1 MNRSERE
8 QEYAAILDS
17 LQKIRAGI
25 VNDSQQELM
34 FTGMMPPEAQKELK
48 VVADITASVFM
59 GLAAAGV
66 QIGSDPS
73 NPALAVMNIGGRSYS
88 CLKAQLNGANISSAP
103 AAPVTPAVQETPVAP
118 LSAPEV
124 KPAPVEVR
132 EQKTVPVAPVA
143 PAASVVEETP
153 VQTVKEALKASQSVP
168 EPVVE
173 PKPAPVPAPAP
184 ATAPIAED
192 NNNILAEEVEE
203 EAEPEPVSQSI
214 DDFLPK
220 DQVTHTQMSAEEYAR
235 ALLAAEIGSD
245 AIPETPAPAPAPVA
259 APEPREETPAPMPA
273 PKPAPAPAP
282 APVSMAEHEPD
293 PDPEPEPEVYAP
305 VATPMPPKRPAAP
318 VPMEAQGVVSLSDGE
333 DDDSST
339 IGNEPVEA
347 APVTTGKAKIIGGA
361 PTNISMG
368 IAKDEFFIDEQSKL
382 ESEFVYCFSKLS
394 VMHTD
399 MGGGGRPEEMLVMI
413 APLKIYKYSQTSVP
427 IVVTIVHNGKSVTAS
442 SYDIL
447 EEGKNIVTIDIDE
460 FYFLCRGSFDDK
472 GKFKASIVTTGISS
486 QQNDRITPLFSK
498 TYGNGTAKETRNG
511 HIKFHY
517 TADSGPGSV
526 EVIPFGVQGDRSE
539 DFVAIIKNTEFVD
552 YYLVS
557 KSLKANTRAI
567 IYSEGG
573 VMNELVCHWEDD
585 TLIAD
590 LI

>member
-8 QEYAAILDS
+8 QEYAAILDG
-17 LQKIRAGI
+17 LNRIRAGVI
-25 VNDSQQELM
+25 ADSQQELM
-34 FTGMMPPEAQKELK
+34 FTGMMNPEAQKELK
-48 VVADITASVFM
+48 TVAEITAAVFM
-59 GLAAAGV
+59 GLAQNGV
-66 QIGSDPS
+66 PVTEDPS
-73 NPALAVMNIGGRSYS
+73 NPALAVITVGQKTFN
-88 CLKAQLNGANISSAP
+88 CLKAQLNGVSADPAP
-103 AAPVTPAVQETPVAP
+103 AQATVAPLPAPEVRPASVLFPEQKTAPVTPVMPKTA
-118 LSAPEV
+118 EV
-124 KPAPVEVR
+124 PAREAELKPATE
-132 EQKTVPVAPVA
+132 
-143 PAASVVEETP
+143 
-153 VQTVKEALKASQSVP
+153 
-168 EPVVE
+168 
-173 PKPAPVPAPAP
+173 PAPAP
-184 ATAPIAED
+184 VQAPPQKAEEPVR
-192 NNNILAEEVEE
+192 EEVEE
-203 EAEPEPVSQSI
+203 VISQADDDDNGLSVDEPVSNDPVEASRPQTI
-214 DDFLPK
+214 DDFLPQ
-220 DQVTHTQMSAEEYAR
+220 DQVSHTQMSAEEYAM
-235 ALLAAEIGSD
+235 AMIAAETGS
-245 AIPETPAPAPAPVA
+245 ATAPKPKPIQAPEPEPEPEAEPEPVPEEEPAVVAPKAESKPAPAPAPV
-259 APEPREETPAPMPA
+259 
-273 PKPAPAPAP
+273 
-282 APVSMAEHEPD
+282 PVEKT
-293 PDPEPEPEVYAP
+293 EPEVYTPEPAP
-305 VATPMPPKRPAAP
+305 AVPRRPADSA
-318 VPMEAQGVVSLSDGE
+318 VQETQEAQGVVSLSD
-333 DDDSST
+333 DDDNTST
-339 IGNEPVEA
+339 VGNEPIVEA
-347 APVTTGKAKIIGGA
+347 PVITGKAKVIGGG
-361 PTNISMG
+361 PVNVSMG
-368 IAKDEFFIDEQSKL
+368 INKEEFFLDEQSKK

-399 MGGGGRPEEMLVMI
+399 MGGGGRPEEMLVMV
-413 APLKIYKYSQTSVP
+413 APLKIYKYASTSVP

-486 QQNDRITPLFSK
+486 QQGDRITPLFSK
-498 TYGNGTAKETRNG
+498 TYGNGAAKETRNG

>member
-88 CLKAQLNGANISSAP
+88 CLKAQLSGANISS
-103 AAPVTPAVQETPVAP
+103 APVTPAVQEAPVAP

-153 VQTVKEALKASQSVP
+153 MQAVKEAPEAMQSVP
-168 EPVVE
+168 EPVSAPIAE
-173 PKPAPVPAPAP
+173 PKPAPVPEPAPAP
-184 ATAPIAED
+184 APIAED
-192 NNNILAEEVEE
+192 NNNILAEEVEK
-203 EAEPEPVSQSI
+203 EPEPVSQSI

-220 DQVTHTQMSAEEYAR
+220 DQVTHTQMSAEEYAK

-245 AIPETPAPAPAPVA
+245 AITETPAPAPSA
-259 APEPREETPAPMPA
+259 APEHKEETPMPAPA

-282 APVSMAEHEPD
+282 VSVAE
-293 PDPEPEPEVYAP
+293 PEPEPEVYTP
-305 VATPMPPKRPAAP
+305 VTTPMPPKRPAAP

>member
-88 CLKAQLNGANISSAP
+88 CLKAQLSGANISSAP
-103 AAPVTPAVQETPVAP
+103 VAPAVQEAPVAP

-173 PKPAPVPAPAP
+173 PVPAPAP
-184 ATAPIAED
+184 MPAPIAED
-192 NNNILAEEVEE
+192 NNNILAEEDEKE
-203 EAEPEPVSQSI
+203 TEPEPVSQSI

-245 AIPETPAPAPAPVA
+245 AIPETPAPAPAPAPAPVA
-259 APEPREETPAPMPA
+259 APEPKEETPMPAPAPA

-282 APVSMAEHEPD
+282 VSVA
-293 PDPEPEPEVYAP
+293 EPEPEVEVYVP

-318 VPMEAQGVVSLSDGE
+318 VPMEAQGVVSLSDEE

-339 IGNEPVEA
+339 VGNEPVEA

>member
-88 CLKAQLNGANISSAP
+88 CLKAQLSGANISS
-103 AAPVTPAVQETPVAP
+103 APVTPAVQEAPVAP

-153 VQTVKEALKASQSVP
+153 MQAVKEAPEAMQSVP
-168 EPVVE
+168 EPVSAPIAE
-173 PKPAPVPAPAP
+173 PKPAPVPEPAPAP
-184 ATAPIAED
+184 APIAED
-192 NNNILAEEVEE
+192 NNNILAEEVEK
-203 EAEPEPVSQSI
+203 EPEPVSQSI

-220 DQVTHTQMSAEEYAR
+220 DQVTHTQMSAEEYAK

-245 AIPETPAPAPAPVA
+245 AITETPAPAPSA
-259 APEPREETPAPMPA
+259 APEHKEETPMPAPA

-282 APVSMAEHEPD
+282 VSVAE
-293 PDPEPEPEVYAP
+293 PEPEPEVYTP
-305 VATPMPPKRPAAP
+305 VTTPMPPKRPAAP

-347 APVTTGKAKIIGGA
+347 APVTTGKAKIMGGA

>member
-59 GLAAAGV
+59 GLATAGV

-88 CLKAQLNGANISSAP
+88 CLKAQLSGANISSAP
-103 AAPVTPAVQETPVAP
+103 VAPAVQEAPVAP

-153 VQTVKEALKASQSVP
+153 VQTVKEAPEAMQSVP
-168 EPVVE
+168 EPAVAPVAE

-184 ATAPIAED
+184 APIAED
-192 NNNILAEEVEE
+192 NNNILAEEVEKE
-203 EAEPEPVSQSI
+203 TEPEPVSQSI

-220 DQVTHTQMSAEEYAR
+220 DQVTHTQMSAEEYAK

-245 AIPETPAPAPAPVA
+245 AIPETPAPAPSA
-259 APEPREETPAPMPA
+259 APEPKEETPMPAPA
-273 PKPAPAPAP
+273 PKPAPAPVP
-282 APVSMAEHEPD
+282 APVSVA
-293 PDPEPEPEVYAP
+293 EPEPEVEVYVP
-305 VATPMPPKRPAAP
+305 VATPMPPKRPAVP